1 MTLSDIFMTSLI
13 QKLWTDQVGSS
24 ISAEMAL
31 VTSVTIGALVMTM
44 AQFSATVNR
53 EFQNSAEQTGL
64 TISDL
69 EKQKE
74 EDDKP
79 AKKQQEK
86 KAGSDE
92 KQSSPWGVRRS
103 ENCE

>member
-1 MTLSDIFMTSLI
+1 MTTLI

-31 VTSVTIGALVMTM
+31 VTSVTIGALVMSM

-53 EFQNSAEQTGL
+53 EFQKSAEHTGM

-74 EDDKP
+74 DKDTL
-79 AKKQQEK
+79 AKKEQEK
-86 KAGSDE
+86 RNEADDNE
-92 KQSSPWGVRRS
+92 NPSSPWGVRRS
-103 ENCE
+103 ENRE